1 MPPIDAL
8 TEQSLRDY
16 GLIGTLALLGLIF
29 AIVYLWKRPPPEAHA
44 SPMEAVKEN
53 AKLVPFVL
61 EEAREG
67 NRLLRDLRQHV
78 DQRFD
83 QMNRRLDQL
92 EDRSE
97 RMEQIGVVL
106 KDRIER

>member
-8 TEQSLRDY
+8 TEQSLREY

-29 AIVYLWKRPPPEAHA
+29 AIVYLWKRPPPEPHS

-67 NRLLRDLRQHV
+67 NRLGRDLRMHL
-78 DQRFD
+78 DHRFD
-83 QMNRRLDQL
+83 EVFRKLDKQ
-92 EDRSE
+92 EDRLE
-97 RMEQIGVVL
+97 RMEGLGKVIE
-106 KDRIER
+106 DRLPR

>member
-16 GLIGTLALLGLIF
+16 GLIGTLAILTIIF
-29 AIVYLWKRPPPEAHA
+29 AIVYLWKRPPPEPHS

-61 EEAREG
+61 EESREG
-67 NRLLRDLRQHV
+67 NRLVRDLRQHL
-78 DQRFD
+78 DHRFD
-83 QMNRRLDQL
+83 QMDRRLDQV

-97 RMEQIGVVL
+97 RMERMGEVI
-106 KDRIER
+106 KDRLPR